1 MKTYKEFI
9 TELNKFEKM
18 VIQKG
23 LKTLQQAK
31 PTKSLVKGLKD
42 AMIKLRNNPTAANI
56 SPRRKIENMF
66 RTQGSNVNIGDK
78 TAELASKGMIPKK
91 NILDTQIRH
100 KAMRGLSKKK
110 SAELDKLGMQVPLY
124 KGRRAKGMGDANR
137 RLNLPANN
145 NMKKVKE
152 PFTNQSIY
160 NTNKMGQLSTK
171 GVDYIEDVPDSLL
184 NKLRSSI
191 KRSRKKGK

>member
-1 MKTYKEFI
+1 MKTYNEFI

-31 PTKSLVKGLKD
+31 PTKSLVKGLKG

-66 RTQGSNVNIGDK
+66 RTQGSNVNISDK
-78 TAELASKGMIPKK
+78 TAELASKGMTPK
-91 NILDTQIRH
+91 NILDTQTRH
-100 KAMRGLSKKK
+100 KAMRGLTKKK

-171 GVDYIEDVPDSLL
+171 GVDYIKDVPDSLL
-184 NKLRSSI
+184 NKLRSAM
-191 KRSRKKGK
+191 KRKKKGK

>member
-1 MKTYKEFI
+1 MCI
-9 TELNKFEKM
+9 RD
-18 VIQKG
+18 
-23 LKTLQQAK
+23 
-31 PTKSLVKGLKD
+31 S
-42 AMIKLRNNPTAANI
+42 NPTAANI
-56 SPRRKIENMF
+56 SPRRKIENMYK
-66 RTQGSNVNIGDK
+66 TQGSNINISDK
-78 TAELASKGMIPKK
+78 TAELASKGMTPK
-91 NILDTQIRH
+91 NILDTQTRH
-100 KAMRGLSKKK
+100 KAMRGLTKKK

-171 GVDYIEDVPDSLL
+171 GVDYIKDVPDSLL
-184 NKLRSSI
+184 NKLRSAM
-191 KRSRKKGK
+191 KRKKKGK

>member
-1 MKTYKEFI
+1 MKTYNEFI

-31 PTKSLVKGLKD
+31 PTKSLVKGLKG

-78 TAELASKGMIPKK
+78 TAELAAKGMTPK
-91 NILDTQIRH
+91 NILDTQTRH
-100 KAMRGLSKKK
+100 KAMRGLTKKK

-171 GVDYIEDVPDSLL
+171 GVNYIDDVPDSLL
-184 NKLRSSI
+184 NKLRSAM
-191 KRSRKKGK
+191 KRKKKGK

>member
-1 MKTYKEFI
+1 MKTYNEFI

-31 PTKSLVKGLKD
+31 PTKSLVKGLKG

-56 SPRRKIENMF
+56 SPRRKIENMY
-66 RTQGSNVNIGDK
+66 RTQGSNVNISDK
-78 TAELASKGMIPKK
+78 TAELASKGMTPK
-91 NILDTQIRH
+91 NILDTQTRH
-100 KAMRGLSKKK
+100 KAMRGLTKKK

-171 GVDYIEDVPDSLL
+171 GVNYIDDVPDSLL
-184 NKLRSSI
+184 NKLRSAM
-191 KRSRKKGK
+191 KRKKKGK

>member
-1 MKTYKEFI
+1 MKTYNEFI

-31 PTKSLVKGLKD
+31 PTKSLVKGLKG

-66 RTQGSNVNIGDK
+66 RTQGSNVNISDK
-78 TAELASKGMIPKK
+78 TAELASKGMTPK
-91 NILDTQIRH
+91 NILDTQTRH
-100 KAMRGLSKKK
+100 KAMRGLTKKK

-145 NMKKVKE
+145 NMKKMKE

-171 GVDYIEDVPDSLL
+171 GVDYIKDVPDSLL
-184 NKLRSSI
+184 NKLRSAM
-191 KRSRKKGK
+191 KRKKKGK

>member
-1 MKTYKEFI
+1 MKTYNQFI
-9 TELNKFEKM
+9 IELNKFEKM

-66 RTQGSNVNIGDK
+66 RTQGSNVNISDK
-78 TAELASKGMIPKK
+78 TAELASKGMTPK
-91 NILDTQIRH
+91 NILDTQTRH
-100 KAMRGLSKKK
+100 KAMRGLTKKK

-152 PFTNQSIY
+152 PFTDKPIY

-171 GVDYIEDVPDSLL
+171 GVNYIDDVPDSLL
-184 NKLRSSI
+184 NKLRSAM
-191 KRSRKKGK
+191 KRNRKKGK

>member
-1 MKTYKEFI
+1 MCI
-9 TELNKFEKM
+9 R
-18 VIQKG
+18 
-23 LKTLQQAK
+23 
-31 PTKSLVKGLKD
+31 D
-42 AMIKLRNNPTAANI
+42 RNNPTAANI

-78 TAELASKGMIPKK
+78 TAELAAKGMTPK
-91 NILDTQIRH
+91 NILDTQTRH

-110 SAELDKLGMQVPLY
+110 SAQLDILGMQVPPY

-145 NMKKVKE
+145 NMKKMKE
-152 PFTNQSIY
+152 PFTNKSIY

-191 KRSRKKGK
+191 KRNRKKGK

>member
-1 MKTYKEFI
+1 MKTYNQFI
-9 TELNKFEKM
+9 IELNKFEKM

-66 RTQGSNVNIGDK
+66 RTQGSNVNISDK
-78 TAELASKGMIPKK
+78 TAELASKGMTPK

>member
-1 MKTYKEFI
+1 MKTYNQFI

-66 RTQGSNVNIGDK
+66 RTQGSNVNISDK
-78 TAELASKGMIPKK
+78 TAELASKGMTPK
-91 NILDTQIRH
+91 NILDTQTRH
-100 KAMRGLSKKK
+100 KAMRGLTKKK

-145 NMKKVKE
+145 NMKKMKE

-171 GVDYIEDVPDSLL
+171 GVDYIKDVPDSLL
-184 NKLRSSI
+184 NKLRSAM
-191 KRSRKKGK
+191 KRKKKGK

>member
-1 MKTYKEFI
+1 MKTYNQFI
-9 TELNKFEKM
+9 IELNKFEKM

-66 RTQGSNVNIGDK
+66 RTQGSNVNISDK
-78 TAELASKGMIPKK
+78 TAELASKGMTPK
-91 NILDTQIRH
+91 NILDTQTRH

-171 GVDYIEDVPDSLL
+171 GVNYIDDVPDSLL
-184 NKLRSSI
+184 NKLRSAM
-191 KRSRKKGK
+191 KRNRKKGK

>member
-1 MKTYKEFI
+1 MKTYNEFI

-31 PTKSLVKGLKD
+31 PTKSLVKGLKG

-66 RTQGSNVNIGDK
+66 RTQGSNVNISDK
-78 TAELASKGMIPKK
+78 TAELASKGMTPK
-91 NILDTQIRH
+91 NILDTQTRH

-110 SAELDKLGMQVPLY
+110 SAQLDILGMQVPLY

-171 GVDYIEDVPDSLL
+171 GVNYIDDVPDSLL
-184 NKLRSSI
+184 NKLRSAM
-191 KRSRKKGK
+191 KRKKKGK

>member
-1 MKTYKEFI
+1 MKTYNQFI

-23 LKTLQQAK
+23 LKTLKQAK

-78 TAELASKGMIPKK
+78 TAELASKGMIPK
-91 NILDTQIRH
+91 NILDTQTRH

-171 GVDYIEDVPDSLL
+171 GVNYIDDVPDSLL

>member
-1 MKTYKEFI
+1 MKTYNEFI

-66 RTQGSNVNIGDK
+66 RTQGSNVNISDK
-78 TAELASKGMIPKK
+78 TAELASKGMTPK
-91 NILDTQIRH
+91 NILDTQTRH
-100 KAMRGLSKKK
+100 KAMRGLTKKK

-171 GVDYIEDVPDSLL
+171 GVNYIDDVPDSLL
-184 NKLRSSI
+184 NKLRSAM
-191 KRSRKKGK
+191 KRKKKGK

>member
-1 MKTYKEFI
+1 MKTYNEFI

-31 PTKSLVKGLKD
+31 PTKSLVKGLKG

-66 RTQGSNVNIGDK
+66 RTQGSNVNISDK
-78 TAELASKGMIPKK
+78 TAELASKGMTPK
-91 NILDTQIRH
+91 NILDTQTRH
-100 KAMRGLSKKK
+100 KAMRGLTKKK

-137 RLNLPANN
+137 RLNIPANN
-145 NMKKVKE
+145 NMKKMKE

-171 GVDYIEDVPDSLL
+171 GVNYIDDVPDSLL
-184 NKLRSSI
+184 NKLRSAM
-191 KRSRKKGK
+191 KRKKKGK

>member
-1 MKTYKEFI
+1 MKTYNEFI

-31 PTKSLVKGLKD
+31 PTKSLVKGLKG

-56 SPRRKIENMF
+56 SPRRKIENMYK
-66 RTQGSNVNIGDK
+66 TQGSNINISDK
-78 TAELASKGMIPKK
+78 TAELASKGMTPK
-91 NILDTQIRH
+91 NILDTQTRH

-110 SAELDKLGMQVPLY
+110 SAQLDILGMQVPPY

-184 NKLRSSI
+184 NKLRGAI

>member
-1 MKTYKEFI
+1 MKTYNQFI

-31 PTKSLVKGLKD
+31 PTKSLVKGLKG

-78 TAELASKGMIPKK
+78 TAELAAKGMTPK
-91 NILDTQIRH
+91 NILDTQTRH

-110 SAELDKLGMQVPLY
+110 SAQLDILGMQVPPY

-171 GVDYIEDVPDSLL
+171 GVNYIDDVPDSLL
-184 NKLRSSI
+184 NKLRSAM
-191 KRSRKKGK
+191 KRKKKGK

>member
-1 MKTYKEFI
+1 MKTYNQFI

-78 TAELASKGMIPKK
+78 TAELAAKGMTPK
-91 NILDTQIRH
+91 NILDTQTRH

-110 SAELDKLGMQVPLY
+110 SAQLDILGMQVPPY

-171 GVDYIEDVPDSLL
+171 GVNYIDDVPDSLL
-184 NKLRSSI
+184 NKLRSAM
-191 KRSRKKGK
+191 KRKKKGK

>member
-1 MKTYKEFI
+1 MKTYNQFI

-31 PTKSLVKGLKD
+31 PTKSLVKGLKG

-56 SPRRKIENMF
+56 SPRRKIENMYK
-66 RTQGSNVNIGDK
+66 TQGSNINISDK
-78 TAELASKGMIPKK
+78 TAELASKGMTPK
-91 NILDTQIRH
+91 NILDTQTRH
-100 KAMRGLSKKK
+100 KAMRGLTKKK

-171 GVDYIEDVPDSLL
+171 GVNYIDDVPDSLL
-184 NKLRSSI
+184 NKLRSAM
-191 KRSRKKGK
+191 KRKKKGK

>member
-1 MKTYKEFI
+1 MKTYNEFI

-31 PTKSLVKGLKD
+31 PTKSLVKGLKG

-56 SPRRKIENMF
+56 SPRRKIENMY
-66 RTQGSNVNIGDK
+66 RTQGSNVNISDK
-78 TAELASKGMIPKK
+78 TAELASKGMTPK
-91 NILDTQIRH
+91 NILDTQTRH
-100 KAMRGLSKKK
+100 KAMRGLTKKK

-171 GVDYIEDVPDSLL
+171 GVDYIKDVPDSLL
-184 NKLRSSI
+184 NKLRSAM
-191 KRSRKKGK
+191 KRKKKGK

>member
-1 MKTYKEFI
+1 MKTYNEFI

-31 PTKSLVKGLKD
+31 PTKSLVKGLKG

-56 SPRRKIENMF
+56 SPRRKIENMYK
-66 RTQGSNVNIGDK
+66 TQGSNVNISDK
-78 TAELASKGMIPKK
+78 TAELASKGMTPK
-91 NILDTQIRH
+91 NILDTQTRH
-100 KAMRGLSKKK
+100 KAMRGLTKKK

-145 NMKKVKE
+145 NMKKMKE

-171 GVDYIEDVPDSLL
+171 GVDYIKDVPDSLL
-184 NKLRSSI
+184 NKLRSAM
-191 KRSRKKGK
+191 KRKKKGK

>member
-1 MKTYKEFI
+1 MKTYNEFI

-31 PTKSLVKGLKD
+31 PTKSLVKGLKG

-56 SPRRKIENMF
+56 SPRRKIENMYK
-66 RTQGSNVNIGDK
+66 TQGSNINISDK
-78 TAELASKGMIPKK
+78 TAELASKGMTPK
-91 NILDTQIRH
+91 NILDTQTRH
-100 KAMRGLSKKK
+100 KAMRGLTKKK

-145 NMKKVKE
+145 NMKKMKE
-152 PFTNQSIY
+152 PFTNKSIY

-171 GVDYIEDVPDSLL
+171 GVNYIDDVPDSLL
-184 NKLRSSI
+184 NKLRSAM
-191 KRSRKKGK
+191 KRKKKGK

>member
-1 MKTYKEFI
+1 MKTYNEFI

-31 PTKSLVKGLKD
+31 PTKSLVKGLKG

-56 SPRRKIENMF
+56 SPRRKIENMY
-66 RTQGSNVNIGDK
+66 RTQGSNVNISDK
-78 TAELASKGMIPKK
+78 TAELASKGMTPK
-91 NILDTQIRH
+91 NILDTQTRH
-100 KAMRGLSKKK
+100 KAMRGLTKKK

-191 KRSRKKGK
+191 KRNRKKGK

>member
-1 MKTYKEFI
+1 MKTYNEFI

-31 PTKSLVKGLKD
+31 PTKSLVKGLKG

-56 SPRRKIENMF
+56 SPRRKIENMYK
-66 RTQGSNVNIGDK
+66 TQGSNINISDK
-78 TAELASKGMIPKK
+78 TAELASKGMTPK
-91 NILDTQIRH
+91 NILDTQTRH
-100 KAMRGLSKKK
+100 KAMRGLTKKK

-145 NMKKVKE
+145 NMKKMKE

-171 GVDYIEDVPDSLL
+171 GVNYIDDVPDSLL
-184 NKLRSSI
+184 NKLRSAM
-191 KRSRKKGK
+191 KRKKKGK

>member
-1 MKTYKEFI
+1 MKTYNQFI

-66 RTQGSNVNIGDK
+66 RTQGSNVNISDK
-78 TAELASKGMIPKK
+78 TAELASKGMTPK
-91 NILDTQIRH
+91 NILDTQTRH

>member
-1 MKTYKEFI
+1 MKTYNQLI

-66 RTQGSNVNIGDK
+66 RTQGSNVNISDK
-78 TAELASKGMIPKK
+78 TAELASKGMTPK
-91 NILDTQIRH
+91 NILDTQTRH

-171 GVDYIEDVPDSLL
+171 GVNYIDDVPDSLL
-184 NKLRSSI
+184 NKLRSAM
-191 KRSRKKGK
+191 KRKKKGK

>member
-1 MKTYKEFI
+1 MKTYNEFI

-31 PTKSLVKGLKD
+31 PTKSLVKGLKG

-56 SPRRKIENMF
+56 SPRRKIENMYK
-66 RTQGSNVNIGDK
+66 TQGSNINISDK
-78 TAELASKGMIPKK
+78 TAELASKGMTPK
-91 NILDTQIRH
+91 NILDTQTRH
-100 KAMRGLSKKK
+100 KAMRGLTKKK

-145 NMKKVKE
+145 NMKKMKE
-152 PFTNQSIY
+152 PFTNKSIY

-171 GVDYIEDVPDSLL
+171 GVDYIKDVPDSLL
-184 NKLRSSI
+184 NKLRSAM
-191 KRSRKKGK
+191 KRKKKGK

>member
-1 MKTYKEFI
+1 MKTYNEFI

-31 PTKSLVKGLKD
+31 PTKSLVKGLKG

-56 SPRRKIENMF
+56 SPRRKIENMYK
-66 RTQGSNVNIGDK
+66 TQGSNINISDK
-78 TAELASKGMIPKK
+78 TAELASKGMTPK
-91 NILDTQIRH
+91 NILDTQTRH
-100 KAMRGLSKKK
+100 KAMRGLTKKK

-171 GVDYIEDVPDSLL
+171 GVDYIKDVPDSLL
-184 NKLRSSI
+184 NKLRSAM
-191 KRSRKKGK
+191 KRKKKGK

>member
-56 SPRRKIENMF
+56 SPRRKIENMYK
-66 RTQGSNVNIGDK
+66 TQGSNVNISDK
-78 TAELASKGMIPKK
+78 TAELASKGMTPK
-91 NILDTQIRH
+91 NILDTQTRH

-171 GVDYIEDVPDSLL
+171 GVNYIDDVPDSLL
-184 NKLRSSI
+184 NKLRSAM
-191 KRSRKKGK
+191 KRNRKKGK

>member
-1 MKTYKEFI
+1 MKTYNEFI

-31 PTKSLVKGLKD
+31 PTKSLVKGLKG

-66 RTQGSNVNIGDK
+66 RTQGSNVNISDK
-78 TAELASKGMIPKK
+78 TAELASKGMTPK
-91 NILDTQIRH
+91 NILDTQTRH
-100 KAMRGLSKKK
+100 KAMRGLTKKK

-171 GVDYIEDVPDSLL
+171 GVNYIDDVPDSLL
-184 NKLRSSI
+184 NKLRSAM
-191 KRSRKKGK
+191 KRKKKGK

>member
-1 MKTYKEFI
+1 MKTYNQFI

-56 SPRRKIENMF
+56 SPRRKIENMYK
-66 RTQGSNVNIGDK
+66 TQGSNINISDK
-78 TAELASKGMIPKK
+78 TAELASKGMTPK
-91 NILDTQIRH
+91 NILDTQTRH
-100 KAMRGLSKKK
+100 KAMRGLTKKK

-145 NMKKVKE
+145 NMKKMKE

-171 GVDYIEDVPDSLL
+171 GVNYIDDVPDSLL
-184 NKLRSSI
+184 NKLRSAM
-191 KRSRKKGK
+191 KRKKKGK

>member
-1 MKTYKEFI
+1 MKTYNEFI

-31 PTKSLVKGLKD
+31 PTKSLVKGLKG

-56 SPRRKIENMF
+56 SPRRKIENMYK
-66 RTQGSNVNIGDK
+66 TQGSNINISDK
-78 TAELASKGMIPKK
+78 TAELASKGMTPK
-91 NILDTQIRH
+91 NILDTQTRH
-100 KAMRGLSKKK
+100 KAMRGLTKKK

-145 NMKKVKE
+145 NMKKMKE

-171 GVDYIEDVPDSLL
+171 GVDYIKDVPDSLL
-184 NKLRSSI
+184 NKLRSAM
-191 KRSRKKGK
+191 KRKKKGK

>member
-1 MKTYKEFI
+1 MKTYNEFI

-31 PTKSLVKGLKD
+31 PTKSLVKGLKG

-56 SPRRKIENMF
+56 SPRRKIENMYK
-66 RTQGSNVNIGDK
+66 TQGSNINISDK
-78 TAELASKGMIPKK
+78 TAELASKGMTPK
-91 NILDTQIRH
+91 NILDTQTRH
-100 KAMRGLSKKK
+100 KAMRGLTKKK

-171 GVDYIEDVPDSLL
+171 GVNYIDDVPDSLL
-184 NKLRSSI
+184 NKLRSAM
-191 KRSRKKGK
+191 KRKKKGK